1 MTANLS
7 AWIVITVFA
16 VWVTSVAVL
25 WRRRRRRDR
34 HG

>member
-7 AWIVITVFA
+7 AWIVIAVFA

-25 WRRRRRRDR
+25 ATRRKRRSR
-34 HG
+34 